1 MELLLGDKD
10 ADARKVR
17 IHDIRDKEEDYS
29 LERKGFQA
37 LKHDF
42 QKEIFK
48 DEETI
53 KSLHYPAMAELPREW
68 FVLQNGPLLT
78 PMRG

>member
-1 MELLLGDKD
+1 MSHDIETTLFYYKSQSGVLPQTNDMELLLGDKD

-29 LERKGFQA
+29 LERNGFQA
-37 LKHDF
+37 LKHDV
-42 QKEIFK
+42 QKDIFK

-53 KSLHYPAMAELPREW
+53 KSL
-68 FVLQNGPLLT
+68 
-78 PMRG
+78 

>member
-1 MELLLGDKD
+1 MLMPVRSGFTIFATK
-10 ADARKVR
+10 RK
-17 IHDIRDKEEDYS
+17 II
-29 LERKGFQA
+29 LERNGFQA
-37 LKHDF
+37 LKHDV
-42 QKEIFK
+42 QKDIFK

-53 KSLHYPAMAELPREW
+53 KSLHYLAMAELLREW